1 MLRNLRFTFDRS
13 DLAMAFFACGQGKGK
28 QGSKQGFVGRRR
40 VRKMR
45 IAHVRWLL
53 HFVLSFRYFPFREGP
68 KKKKESAQQK
78 RAFNTDTQT
87 HTHTHTHTDTHT
99 HTHTHAHAHTH
110 RQTDKAHWLWSP
122 FVLAA
127 AHLMPR
133 SSGAM
138 TRMPL

>member
-1 MLRNLRFTFDRS
+1 
-13 DLAMAFFACGQGKGK
+13 
-28 QGSKQGFVGRRR
+28 
-40 VRKMR
+40 MR

-78 RAFNTDTQT
+78 RAFNTDT
-87 HTHTHTHTDTHT
+87 HTHTHT
-99 HTHTHAHAHTH
+99 HTH

-138 TRMPL
+138 TRMQL